1 MSKTTAGGATSAP
14 ACCPRIPILPIRYAI
29 VPNADGSA
37 LYRYAKSGFNLE
49 AGFQRLQLSSYTL
62 RALRPGYVYVFM
74 KGPKGEKLVI
84 HEYDGEGHYQE
95 LTYTGLEDYDKTNR
109 YRTGARMGWV
119 WADTSPDTAKEVW
132 IGYSTHL
139 WTNAMTARIAK
150 DPEARQL
157 HMRPL
162 DMVELTSGVKSPS
175 GQAHILPADAL
186 TDWVEDFKPLGQR
199 MPLEWSCH
207 ASEDDLSVATFVAQG
222 NHYRFTRP
230 RVPAVVALNDAEGIS
245 LDLGLIAAAY
255 QHQITD
261 LKRRPGQRAEGAS
274 QHHLPDCLSLD
285 VEQIHLASSEF
296 HHKNLTALLLT
307 RTLKSMFPADRGDPA
322 NIASRRGEWHRNQP
336 TNRSIPSQEQ
346 LEYEVLTDERMSSS
360 GARLAKRIDT
370 ERYFEFLR
378 QRKEADAQLRVMVH
392 ELDQACSDHDSWIS
406 TAESKHKVDPKSLAA
421 MFGTFDR
428 NDRQSAAGLEL
439 SISLMLQS
447 MTQSLAV
454 KDEGDSRYE
463 RLERWCDDPESA
475 VYISLAAFNP
485 FKDKA
490 DAVGSLLGAPDT
502 VISELGLK
510 FPAING
516 VTDLTSQTVTT
527 VVLKRLKGKTRW
539 DASRNLRQQ
548 VHAAAREANLEKAVG
563 LLAGRY
569 SILDT
574 LTIKHELS
582 KELKEFVDKG
592 MAEVERASS
601 SVSVKGNRTVAIER
615 TQTSTLKPKLKSLSA
630 TTVGAGFNYG
640 MVYFNVINLGYAL
653 KTLESKYSHEAGV
666 NFASALLGIISSI
679 GAAAMSMQTA
689 YSAVMAKL
697 GYRIPGLAF
706 SVAVKNI
713 VQSKLYSRVAGGPA
727 IFIGL
732 LADILKG
739 ARLGQGG
746 NETAEY
752 FTYAGGASIA
762 LGSGTMLGRK
772 ALAVALLRAMPV
784 AGVAATVPVAG
795 WIGAAV
801 ILAGTAIV
809 IGGVWLHSKAAAELH
824 SPMELWAARSQFG
837 NRKNDGEQRDGL
849 ELDKDRKLPRY
860 IDLESEMKAW
870 YQAFFA
876 PVALDSDQAR
886 SLGLNGMGS
895 GWQDNW
901 FSDDEVEF
909 VILLPGFIL
918 GLSTWE
924 GSIGSVGSR
933 SRNVQ
938 GEVFEFPLLTVF
950 GVDPECFV
958 TSSGLVLN
966 YKIKSAGFAN
976 MSLAVEYRP
985 NQGLDE
991 TAVAEASFPLT
1002 D

>member
-14 ACCPRIPILPIRYAI
+14 ACCPRIPILPIRYAV

-49 AGFQRLQLSSYTL
+49 ADFQRLRLSSYTL

-95 LTYTGLEDYDKTNR
+95 LTYTGLEDYDKPNR

-150 DPEARQL
+150 DAEARQL

-175 GQAHILPADAL
+175 GQAHILPADSL

-296 HHKNLTALLLT
+296 HHKNLTVLLLT
-307 RTLKSMFPADRGDPA
+307 RTLKSMFPTNHGDPES
-322 NIASRRGEWHRNQP
+322 IASRRGEWHRNQP
-336 TNRSIPSQEQ
+336 TNRSIPSKEQ

-392 ELDQACSDHDSWIS
+392 DLEQASSDHDCWIS

-421 MFGTFDR
+421 AFQAFDR
-428 NDRQSAAGLEL
+428 NNRQSAAALEL
-439 SISLMLQS
+439 SIALMLQS
-447 MTQSLAV
+447 MTQSLAI
-454 KDEGDSRYE
+454 KEDGDSRYE
-463 RLERWCDDPESA
+463 RLEKWCDDPESA
-475 VYISLAAFNP
+475 VYVSLAAFNP

-490 DAVGSLLGAPDT
+490 DAVGSILGAADSI
-502 VISELGLK
+502 ISELGLK
-510 FPAING
+510 FPAIDG

-548 VHAAAREANLEKAVG
+548 VLAAAREANLEKALG
-563 LLAGRY
+563 LMAGRY
-569 SILDT
+569 ITLDE
-574 LTIKHELS
+574 LIKKHEIS
-582 KELKEFVDKG
+582 KELQEMVDKG
-592 MAEVERASS
+592 MAEVELASS
-601 SVSVKGNRTVAIER
+601 TVKVKGNRTVLLEK
-615 TQTSTLKPKLKSLSA
+615 TQTATVKPKIKSLSA
-630 TTVGAGFNYG
+630 TAIGTGFNFG
-640 MVYFNVINLGYAL
+640 MVYFNIINLGYAL
-653 KTLESKYSHEAGV
+653 KTLEKKYTHEAAT
-666 NFASALLGIISSI
+666 NLASALVGVIASM
-679 GAAAMSMQTA
+679 GAAALSTRTA
-689 YSAVMAKL
+689 YSAVMAKF
-697 GYRIPGLAF
+697 GYKLPGLAF
-706 SVAVKNI
+706 SVAIKKV
-713 VQSKLYSRVAGGPA
+713 VLSKLYGRLTGGFA
-727 IFIGL
+727 ILLGL
-732 LADILKG
+732 LADAQKG
-739 ARLGQGG
+739 YRLGRGG
-746 NETAEY
+746 NDEAKKY
-752 FTYAGGASIA
+752 TYAGAVFLAAGVGMATYPGAIAAGLSAVAGAS
-762 LGSGTMLGRK
+762 
-772 ALAVALLRAMPV
+772 
-784 AGVAATVPVAG
+784 AGVPVAG
-795 WIGAAV
+795 WIAAVVALTGAAIMAV
-801 ILAGTAIV
+801 
-809 IGGVWLHSKAAAELH
+809 GGWFQARAAAEAH
-824 SPMELWAARSQFG
+824 SPIELWAARCRFG
-837 NRKNDGEQRDGL
+837 TLKNDGEQRDDIV
-849 ELDKDRKLPRY
+849 LDEDRKLPTY
-860 IDLESEMKAW
+860 PDSESEIKGW

-876 PVALDSDQAR
+876 PILLDSDQVE
-886 SLGLNGMGS
+886 SLEMKDIGS
-895 GWQDNW
+895 GWHDNW
-901 FSDDEVEF
+901 LSKDKIEF
-909 VILLPGFIL
+909 VVLLPGFIL
-918 GLSTWE
+918 GQSTWD
-924 GSIGSVGSR
+924 GGVWSIDRRVRFGKTASL
-933 SRNVQ
+933 
-938 GEVFEFPLLTVF
+938 ELPTVTIF
-950 GVDPECFV
+950 GDDPTCTV
-958 TSSGLVLN
+958 TSSGLVLHYQIQN
-966 YKIKSAGFAN
+966 VDYASVLMKAEFT
-976 MSLAVEYRP
+976 P

-991 TAVAEASFPLT
+991 DVVVKANFLFK

>member
-49 AGFQRLQLSSYTL
+49 ADFQRLQLSSYTL

-150 DPEARQL
+150 DPEVRQL

-199 MPLEWSCH
+199 MPLGWSCH

-261 LKRRPGQRAEGAS
+261 LKRRPGQRADGTS
-274 QHHLPDCLSLD
+274 PHHLPDCLTLD

-392 ELDQACSDHDSWIS
+392 ELDQACSDHDAWIS

-421 MFGTFDR
+421 MFETFDR
-428 NDRQSAAGLEL
+428 NDRRSAAGLEL
-439 SISLMLQS
+439 SIALMLQS
-447 MTQSLAV
+447 MTQSLAI
-454 KDEGDSRYE
+454 KEDGDSRYE
-463 RLERWCDDPESA
+463 RLEKWCDDPESA
-475 VYISLAAFNP
+475 VYVSLAAFNP

-490 DAVGSLLGAPDT
+490 DAVGSILGAADSI
-502 VISELGLK
+502 ISELGLK
-510 FPAING
+510 FPAIDG

-548 VHAAAREANLEKAVG
+548 VLAAAREANLEKLVG
-563 LLAGRY
+563 LMGGRY
-569 SILDT
+569 SSLDE
-574 LTIKHELS
+574 LIKKHELS
-582 KELKEFVDKG
+582 KELQELVDKG
-592 MAEVERASS
+592 MAEVERTSS
-601 SVSVKGNRTVAIER
+601 PVKVKGNRTVLLEQ
-615 TQTSTLKPKLKSLSA
+615 TQTSTVKPKLKSLSA
-630 TTVGAGFNYG
+630 TAFGAGFNYG
-640 MVYFNVINLGYAL
+640 MVYFNVINIGYAL
-653 KTLESKYSHEAGV
+653 KTLESKYSHEAAV
-666 NFASALLGIISSI
+666 NFASALLGVISSI
-679 GAAAMSMQTA
+679 GAAAMSTRTA
-689 YSAVMAKL
+689 YSAVMARF
-697 GYRIPGLAF
+697 GYRIPGLAY
-706 SVAVKNI
+706 SVAIKNI

-752 FTYAGGASIA
+752 FTYAGGGSIA
-762 LGSGTMLGRK
+762 LGSGTILGRK
-772 ALAVALLRAMPV
+772 ALAVALLRALPV
-784 AGVAATVPVAG
+784 AGVSATVPVAG
-795 WIGAAV
+795 WIGVAV
-801 ILAGTAIV
+801 ILAGTAFV
-809 IGGVWLHSKAAAELH
+809 IGGMWLHSKAAAELH
-824 SPMELWAARSQFG
+824 SPMELWAARCQFG
-837 NRKNDGEQRDGL
+837 NRKNDGEQRDDL

-860 IDLESEMKAW
+860 VDLESEMKAW

-876 PVALDSDQAR
+876 PVALDSDQAK

-895 GWQDNW
+895 GWRDNW
-901 FSDDEVEF
+901 FSEDEIEF
-909 VILLPGFIL
+909 VVLLPGFIL

-924 GSIGSVGSR
+924 GSVGSVESP
-933 SRNVQ
+933 SRNAQ
-938 GEVFEFPLLTVF
+938 RAIFELPLLTVF
-950 GVDPECFV
+950 GVDPECFA
-958 TSSGLVLN
+958 TSAGLVLN
-966 YKIKSAGFAN
+966 YKITSGGFAN

-991 TAVAEASFPLT
+991 AAVAEANFPLT